1 MKTRRLSILL
11 LIIIAGAFLVIN
23 FNKGEYIRNQGLI
36 HGTIYHFIYNSPDK
50 KDLQSILEQEMH
62 QFDNSLSTFV
72 PSSTISKI
80 NSNTDMSTD
89 SLFEVLYKRSV
100 EISDQTDGAFDMTV
114 APLVNEWGFGYET
127 SGDSTVSKQI
137 IDSLLQFTGYEMVH
151 LVDHKITK
159 DDPRIKLDAS
169 AIAKGFSVDM
179 VANLLEKYGV
189 KDYMVEI
196 GGEIR
201 VKGKNPKGHKW
212 VIGIDKPIDDPTVSH
227 EELLQTIDITN
238 KAIATSGNY
247 RNFYVKDGVKYS
259 HTIDPATGYPVHHN
273 LLSATVIA
281 DDCMT
286 ADAFATAC
294 MVSGVEKS
302 LTFAKMN
309 KNLDIFLI
317 YSDEN
322 GDLKTAS
329 SNNFDAYLSKE

>member
-11 LIIIAGAFLVIN
+11 LIVIAGAFLVIN

-36 HGTIYHFIYNSPDK
+36 HGTFYHFIYNSPDK
-50 KDLQSILEQEMH
+50 KDLQTILEQEMH

-72 PSSTISKI
+72 PTSTISKI
-80 NSNTDMSTD
+80 NSNTDLSTD
-89 SLFEVLYKRSV
+89 SLFEVLYNRSV
-100 EISDQTDGAFDMTV
+100 EISELTDGAFDMTV
-114 APLVNEWGFGYET
+114 APLVNEWGFGYEN
-127 SGDSTVSKQI
+127 SDDSTVSKHI
-137 IDSLLQFTGYEMVH
+137 IDSLLLFTGYKMVH
-151 LVDHKITK
+151 LQDHKIKK

-179 VANLLEKYGV
+179 VANLLEKHHI

-201 VKGKNPKGHKW
+201 VKGKNPNGHKW
-212 VIGIDKPIDDPTVSH
+212 VIGIDKPIDDPTVSN
-227 EELLQTIDITN
+227 EELLQTIDISN

-294 MVSGVEKS
+294 MVSGVAKS
-302 LTFAKMN
+302 LAFAEMN
-309 KNLDIFLI
+309 KTLDIFLI
-317 YSDEN
+317 YSDDT
-322 GDLKTAS
+322 GDMKTVS
-329 SNNFDAYLSKE
+329 STNFDSYLSKE